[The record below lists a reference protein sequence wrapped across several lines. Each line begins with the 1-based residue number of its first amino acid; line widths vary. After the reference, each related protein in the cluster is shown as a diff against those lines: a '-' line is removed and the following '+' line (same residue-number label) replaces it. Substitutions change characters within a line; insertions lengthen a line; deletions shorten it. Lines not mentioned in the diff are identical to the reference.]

1 MLDNM
6 SPSSHWI
13 LIFFFY
19 LLFFFLHNCN
29 MSCWLWVMT
38 WWPGAILEHSIVFFL
53 NGRMRLYW
61 NHGHTGPQGHTELLV
76 VIENCIAGQKSWATD
91 WNWRANGDAY
101 RAGYSWGQAED
112 GASRHER
119 VGGVKLNSDSDTCWE
134 GGAVLILAL
143 SQRWQV
149 GGPVYIC
156 CH

>member
-6 SPSSHWI
+6 SPSSHLI
-13 LIFFFY
+13 LIFLFFSFF
-19 LLFFFLHNCN
+19 FFFLHNCN
-29 MSCWLWVMT
+29 MSCRLWVND
-38 WWPGAILEHSIVFFL
+38 LVLFESIPLFFL

-61 NHGHTGPQGHTELLV
+61 NHGRTGPQGHTELLV

-91 WNWRANGDAY
+91 WNWRANGDIY

-156 CH
+156 CHK